1 LHTDLKDAEKL
12 EIPIVGQVVGDI
24 SVGGI
29 SGWNE
34 EQGVLIIGSVKS
46 SEGGHGQANL
56 IVRGAGASD
65 VKFQVK
71 SKEPDELKITLGEPK
86 KLKDTL
92 VHVPVNIEIPA
103 GTRPMVHLDTA
114 QGEAARI
121 VFSTTH
127 PKIKELSLAVRFAVE
142 R

>member
-1 LHTDLKDAEKL
+1 M
-12 EIPIVGQVVGDI
+12 
-24 SVGGI
+24 
-29 SGWNE
+29 
-34 EQGVLIIGSVKS
+34 
-46 SEGGHGQANL
+46 
-56 IVRGAGASD
+56 
-65 VKFQVK
+65 
-71 SKEPDELKITLGEPK
+71 TLGEPK

-92 VHVPVNIEIPA
+92 VHVPVTIEIPP

-142 R
+142 TINSRTGIEPVDRRTFWQAEACPT

>member
-1 LHTDLKDAEKL
+1 V
-12 EIPIVGQVVGDI
+12 IGDI

-29 SGWNE
+29 TGWNE
-34 EQGVLIIGSVKS
+34 EQGVLTIGTVKS
-46 SEGGHGQANL
+46 GEGGHGSANL
-56 IVRGAGASD
+56 IIRGAGAAD

-71 SKEPDELKITLGEPK
+71 SKDPEELKVTIGEPK

-92 VHVPVNIEIPA
+92 VHVPVDIEIVP

-127 PKIKELSLAVRFAVE
+127 PKIKELSLNVRFAVE